1 MENRRPPELPEKKS
15 RERSPAD
22 LTPSLVIELREGKA
36 SAAKLLDRLYRSRLT
51 RFCLG
56 YLGRWEEAEDV
67 VQEVFYKVIQDGVV
81 PDRFRPWIYEICR
94 NQCVDRLRKQNRR
107 LDDQPLPRSSFIN
120 GQLTG
125 NLTRLVKGEKRAML
139 LKRLGSLP
147 NEQREVLLLRYT
159 EGLSR
164 AEIAEVLDIPE
175 KLVKHRIY
183 NGLERL
189 RKHTSLADGN

>member
-1 MENRRPPELPEKKS
+1 MSDEKS
-15 RERSPAD
+15 RESSPAD
-22 LTPSLVIELREGKA
+22 LTPSLVVELREGRA
-36 SAAKLLDRLYRSRLT
+36 DAAKLLDRLYRPRLT
-51 RFCLG
+51 RFSLG

-67 VQEVFYKVIQDGVV
+67 VQDVFCKVLENPTV
-81 PDRFRPWIYEICR
+81 PERFRPWVYEICR
-94 NQCVDRLRKQNRR
+94 NKCLDRLRAQNRR
-107 LDDQPLPRSSFIN
+107 LDDQTLPESSMIN

-125 NLTRLVKGEKRAML
+125 QLTRLVKTEKREL
-139 LKRLGSLP
+139 LVKRLGTLP

-189 RKHTSLADGN
+189 RKHTSLANDS

>member
-1 MENRRPPELPEKKS
+1 MSEKKS

-22 LTPSLVIELREGKA
+22 LTPSLVFELREGKA

-51 RFCLG
+51 RFSLG

-67 VQEVFYKVIQDGVV
+67 VQDVFYKVIQDGVV

-94 NQCVDRLRKQNRR
+94 NQCLDRLRKQNRH

-189 RKHTSLADGN
+189 RKHTSLASDN

>member
-1 MENRRPPELPEKKS
+1 LVEKMS
-15 RERSPAD
+15 RGRSSID
-22 LTPSLVIELREGKA
+22 LTPSLVVELREGKA
-36 SAAKLLDRLYRSRLT
+36 SAAKLLDRLYRSRLI
-51 RFCLG
+51 RFSLG

-67 VQEVFYKVIQDGVV
+67 VQDVFYKVIQGDVV

-94 NQCVDRLRKQNRR
+94 NQCLDRLRAKDRR
-107 LDDQPLPRSSFIN
+107 LDDQPLPKSAFID
-120 GQLTG
+120 GELTG
-125 NLTRLVKGEKRAML
+125 NLTRLVKGEKRALL

-147 NEQREVLLLRYT
+147 VEQREVLLLRYT

-164 AEIAEVLDIPE
+164 TEIAEVLDIPE

-189 RKHTSLADGN
+189 RKHTSLADRI